1 MTFLRR
7 VLPFLLLLVATA
19 ALATTLTPEARFCPV
34 CGEPVTVQLPTSTN
48 DGGGQDRDLL
58 RRAHGSQVFMEVVS
72 SCGSCGFSGWPA
84 DFDET
89 KRRKRRGADSSQG
102 DELALNG
109 DQRQAILDGAL
120 VRPAALDGVPFEPDA
135 PFANLPSWARLDLLA
150 QTVALRGGDA
160 ERVADIQLQA
170 AWAVR
175 MGYHPV
181 HLAGAGPT
189 EAQREWLFG
198 RLADYT
204 DQAADLAMHNSADVE
219 IWAGIRLLAAAENAP
234 GELGCLSATYGA
246 SLMRSHG
253 EHQALLAS
261 LPLLEDCFDAAT
273 WPGKAQAIRESVE
286 LEQHYQRLA
295 RDGFLTALEAG
306 SMEPEDA
313 ALTTYLVGEIERRI
327 GEFDAARGHFDAA
340 LAMGGPA
347 GLELWVRQQR
357 CLLDQDDAIL
367 GLLVCRAEESSAAP
381 AAEPP
386 SQPEPASE
394 PAPAP
399 SP

>member
-7 VLPFLLLLVATA
+7 VLPLLLLLVASA
-19 ALATTLTPEARFCPV
+19 ALATTLTPEERYCPV
-34 CGEPVTVQLPTSTN
+34 CSAPVTVQLPMSTN

-58 RRAHGSQVFMEVVS
+58 RRAHGSQVFMEVVA
-72 SCGSCGFSGWPA
+72 SCGSCGFTGWPA

-89 KRRKRRGADSSQG
+89 KRRKRRSSHSGEDG
-102 DELALNG
+102 DLALTA

-120 VRPAALDGVPFEPDA
+120 VRPASLEGVPSEPDA

-204 DQAADLAMHNSADVE
+204 DQAADLAMHNPADVE

-261 LPLLEDCFDAAT
+261 LPLLEGCFDAAT

-286 LEQHYQRLA
+286 LEQHYQRMA
-295 RDGFLTALEAG
+295 RDGFVAALEAG
-306 SMEPEDA
+306 PMEAEDA

-327 GEFDAARGHFDAA
+327 GEPDAARAHFDAA

-357 CLLDQDDAIL
+357 CLLDQEDPIL
-367 GLLVCRAEESSAAP
+367 GLLVCRAEEG
-381 AAEPP
+381 E
-386 SQPEPASE
+386 SQPGPTPTPEPAPESE
-394 PAPAP
+394 PESDPAP
-399 SP
+399 